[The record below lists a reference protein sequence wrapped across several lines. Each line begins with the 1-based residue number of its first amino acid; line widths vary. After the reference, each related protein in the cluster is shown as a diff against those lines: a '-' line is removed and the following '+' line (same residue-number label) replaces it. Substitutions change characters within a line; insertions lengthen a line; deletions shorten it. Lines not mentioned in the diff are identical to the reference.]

1 MEKITT
7 NRNFGLVFF
16 VVFLLIA
23 IWPILHQDPLRVWSL
38 IISLIFLVL
47 GLLNSRLLSPINFAW
62 IKFGNLLGKI
72 VAPIVMGVVYFFVVT
87 PTGLLMRLVGKDLLR
102 TKNSMSNT
110 YWIIR
115 KKNIESMKRQF

>member
-16 VVFLLIA
+16 VVFLLIG

-38 IISLIFLVL
+38 VVSLIFLFL

>member
-87 PTGLLMRLVGKDLLR
+87 PTGLLMRLAGKDLLR

-115 KKNIESMKRQF
+115 KKNIGSMKRQF